1 MMVVGRKVGVYPRRN
16 IMVYL
21 IIAAE
26 YFTVASPVLMVLAGV
41 AILVKEHLENK
52 ALQGKQQES

>member
-1 MMVVGRKVGVYPRRN
+1 
-16 IMVYL
+16 MVYL

-26 YFTVASPVLMVLAGV
+26 YFAVASPLLMMLAGV

-52 ALQGKQQES
+52 TK